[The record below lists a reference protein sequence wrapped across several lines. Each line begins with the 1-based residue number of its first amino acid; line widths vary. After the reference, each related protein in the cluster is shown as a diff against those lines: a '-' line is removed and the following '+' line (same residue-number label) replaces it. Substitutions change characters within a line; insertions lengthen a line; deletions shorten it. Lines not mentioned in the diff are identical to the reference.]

1 MVNHFYNEVVGPF
14 GPPERRLIERGYGEL
29 PFPFQELQAPPF
41 RMLAQWSL
49 PALLG
54 YLRTWSAARRY
65 IQAKGAD
72 PVVLIDRD
80 LRAIWNNPDE
90 ARTVAWPLSVR
101 MGRSMA

>member
-1 MVNHFYNEVVGPF
+1 MLAGWSYNLLQVTPEIDAVVNHFYNEVVGPF

-54 YLRTWSAARRY
+54 LFANLVRRTTIHSG
-65 IQAKGAD
+65 KGSRSGRAD
-72 PVVLIDRD
+72 
-80 LRAIWNNPDE
+80 
-90 ARTVAWPLSVR
+90 
-101 MGRSMA
+101 